1 MKYQKKNLIYINKQ
15 NIMNKK
21 IIKINESQFLR
32 NFADGHLITEN
43 RASKNQSL
51 ARKMVRSI
59 NPSLN
64 DKEFTENV
72 LHDIPNVRKAD
83 FHLYPAV
90 VRFVLNAG
98 NSLDANT
105 ILELNKFIGVIAPK
119 AKELGLD
126 QNANGMS
133 MNDFFSQFQGDV
145 SQSETDDR
153 EANAQ
158 YGENNNGNNNG
169 YKIVPIP
176 TFDDANEYSR
186 YTDWCVTQGE
196 EYFLRYTNNGS
207 GIFYFLLKEGFE
219 NVPREQGPN
228 CPLDEYGLS
237 MIAVSFRHDGSINT
251 VTCRWNHD
259 KGGNDSV
266 MTPGQLS
273 KLIGADIY
281 GIFNPDNIQ
290 RLLPENMEVLDYD
303 LNYGLKLCKNTTTD
317 NLYIFSYDFSD
328 NICFQSK
335 DYVVYQGKTD
345 EGYDIC
351 ALIGRDGFIYET
363 AEGDEWIDTIEN
375 NGLLYV
381 ANTDTESEGGGI
393 YNAKTME
400 KLKDISIMELDNYQ
414 NILILTDDEGYKQV
428 INKKTNISM
437 FSKNIDKCVYQ
448 YGRLVC
454 FRNNQISV
462 INTDTCEDYI
472 WLADIISTIGEGEY
486 KLYLI
491 QDEDGMFV
499 VSEKFGLIIHLP
511 IEDTFYVTPA
521 KDVPEECVYLIMC
534 QNGGI
539 ALNQDK
545 VFFSHVSS
553 NDFKKLNEFTTL
565 TPMDIREIFN

>member
-1 MKYQKKNLIYINKQ
+1 
-15 NIMNKK
+15 MNKK
-21 IIKINESQFLR
+21 LIKINESQFLR
-32 NFADGHLITEN
+32 NFANGYLITEN

-64 DKEFTENV
+64 DKEFTEQV

-90 VRFVLNAG
+90 VRFVLTAG

-105 ILELNKFIGVIAPK
+105 ILELNKYIGVIAPK

-133 MNDFFSQFQGDV
+133 MNDFFSHFQGDV
-145 SQSETDDR
+145 TQSETDDR
-153 EANAQ
+153 EASAQ
-158 YGENNNGNNNG
+158 YGNNNDGNNNG
-169 YKIVPIP
+169 YTIVPISN
-176 TFDDANEYSR
+176 FEEASKYSI
-186 YTDWCVTQGE
+186 YTDWCVTQDVGR
-196 EYFLRYTNNGS
+196 FLNYADKGQ

-219 NVPREQGPN
+219 NVPRERGSN
-228 CPLDEYGLS
+228 CPLDDYGLS
-237 MIAVSFRHDGSINT
+237 MIAVSFRHDGSVNT

-259 KGGNDSV
+259 NGGNDSIMSPEQV
-266 MTPGQLS
+266 S

-281 GIFNPDNIQ
+281 SIFNPDDIQ
-290 RLLPENMEVLDYD
+290 NLVPEDVEVLDDTLY
-303 LNYGLKLCKNTTTD
+303 YGLKVCKNTRT
-317 NLYIFSYDFSD
+317 NKLYIYSYNFQD
-328 NICFQSK
+328 NACFNNK
-335 DYVVYQGKTD
+335 NYVVYNGISD
-345 EGYDIC
+345 EGGEIS
-351 ALIGRDGFIYET
+351 ALIDRKGIIYT
-363 AEGDEWIDTIEN
+363 AGLEENAIDTIEN

-381 ANTDTESEGGGI
+381 ANPDTESDGGGI

-400 KLKDISIMELDNYQ
+400 KLRDISIRNLDNYQ
-414 NILILTDDEGYKQV
+414 NILILTDDDGYKQV
-428 INKKTNISM
+428 INKKTNKSI
-437 FSKNIDKCVYQ
+437 FSKNIDKCVYK

-454 FRNNQISV
+454 FRDNQISV

-499 VSEKFGLIIHLP
+499 VSEKFGLITHLP
-511 IEDTFYVTPA
+511 IEGTFYVQPA
-521 KDVPEECVYLIMC
+521 KGVPNECKYLIMS
-534 QNGGI
+534 QTHGI

-545 VFFSHVSS
+545 EYFSQVSL
-553 NDFKKLNEFTTL
+553 NDFKKVQELTTL
-565 TPMDIREIFN
+565 TPIDIREIFS

>member
-1 MKYQKKNLIYINKQ
+1 
-15 NIMNKK
+15 MNKK

-32 NFADGHLITEN
+32 NFANGHLITEN

-105 ILELNKFIGVIAPK
+105 ILELNKYVGIIAPK

-153 EANAQ
+153 EASTQ
-158 YGENNNGNNNG
+158 YGENNDSNNNG

-176 TFDDANEYSR
+176 TYDDANEYSR
-186 YTDWCVTQGE
+186 YTDWCVTQGD

-219 NVPREQGPN
+219 NIPREQGPN

-259 KGGNDSV
+259 NGGNDSV
-266 MTPGQLS
+266 MTPEQLS
-273 KLIGADIY
+273 KLIGANIY
-281 GIFNPDNIQ
+281 SIFNPDDIQ
-290 RLLPENMEVLDYD
+290 GLVPEGMEVLDYD

-335 DYVVYQGKTD
+335 NYVVYQGKSD
-345 EGYDIC
+345 DGYEIC
-351 ALIGRDGFIYET
+351 VLIDRKGVIYET

-381 ANTDTESEGGGI
+381 ANTDTESDGGGI

-400 KLKDISIMELDNYQ
+400 KLRDISIRNLDNYQ

-428 INKKTNISM
+428 INKKTNKSI

-454 FRNNQISV
+454 FRDNQISV

-511 IEDTFYVTPA
+511 IEGTFYVTPA

-545 VFFSHVSS
+545 IFFSHVSS
-553 NDFKKLNEFTTL
+553 NDFKKLKEFTTL
-565 TPMDIREIFN
+565 TSMDIREIFN

>member
-1 MKYQKKNLIYINKQ
+1 
-15 NIMNKK
+15 MNKK
-21 IIKINESQFLR
+21 LIKINESQFLR
-32 NFADGHLITEN
+32 NFANGYLITEN

-59 NPSLN
+59 NPNLN

-90 VRFVLNAG
+90 VRFVLTAG

-105 ILELNKFIGVIAPK
+105 ILELNKYVGIIAPK
-119 AKELGLD
+119 ANDLGLD

-133 MNDFFSQFQGDV
+133 MNDFFRQFQGEV
-145 SQSETDDR
+145 TQSETDDR
-153 EANAQ
+153 EASAQ
-158 YGENNNGNNNG
+158 YGENNEGNNNG

-176 TFDDANEYSR
+176 TFDNANEYSR

-290 RLLPENMEVLDYD
+290 SLLPENMEVLDYD

-317 NLYIFSYDFSD
+317 NLFIFSYDFSD

-363 AEGDEWIDTIEN
+363 AEGGEWIDTIEN

-400 KLKDISIMELDNYQ
+400 KLKDIPIMNLDNYQ
-414 NILILTDDEGYKQV
+414 NILILTVDDGYKQV
-428 INKKTNISM
+428 INKLISL
-437 FSKNIDKCVYQ
+437 C
-448 YGRLVC
+448 LVK
-454 FRNNQISV
+454 I
-462 INTDTCEDYI
+462 
-472 WLADIISTIGEGEY
+472 
-486 KLYLI
+486 
-491 QDEDGMFV
+491 
-499 VSEKFGLIIHLP
+499 
-511 IEDTFYVTPA
+511 
-521 KDVPEECVYLIMC
+521 
-534 QNGGI
+534 
-539 ALNQDK
+539 
-545 VFFSHVSS
+545 
-553 NDFKKLNEFTTL
+553 
-565 TPMDIREIFN
+565 

>member
-1 MKYQKKNLIYINKQ
+1 MRRIIICENQFVSLFKRGRLII
-15 NIMNKK
+15 
-21 IIKINESQFLR
+21 
-32 NFADGHLITEN
+32 EN

-64 DKEFTENV
+64 DKEFTENL

-153 EANAQ
+153 EASAQ
-158 YGENNNGNNNG
+158 YGENNDGNNNG

-176 TFDDANEYSR
+176 TYDDANEYSR

-290 RLLPENMEVLDYD
+290 SLLPENMEVLDYD

-317 NLYIFSYDFSD
+317 NLFIFSYDFSD

-400 KLKDISIMELDNYQ
+400 KLKDIPIRNLDNYQ
-414 NILILTDDEGYKQV
+414 NILILTVDDGYKQV

-437 FSKNIDKCVYQ
+437 FSKNIDKCVYR

-472 WLADIISTIGEGEY
+472 WLADIIGQTGKGEQT
-486 KLYLI
+486 LYLI

-499 VSEKFGLIIHLP
+499 VSEKFGLITHLP
-511 IEDTFYVTPA
+511 IEDNFYVTPA
-521 KDVPEECVYLIMC
+521 KDVPKECVYLIMC

-545 VFFSHVSS
+545 VFFSNVSS
-553 NDFKKLNEFTTL
+553 NDFKKLQELTTL
-565 TPMDIREIFN
+565 TPIDIREIFG

>member
-1 MKYQKKNLIYINKQ
+1 
-15 NIMNKK
+15 MNKK
-21 IIKINESQFLR
+21 LIKINESQFLR
-32 NFADGHLITEN
+32 NFANGYLITEN

-59 NPSLN
+59 NPNLN

-105 ILELNKFIGVIAPK
+105 ILELNKYVGVIAPK

-153 EANAQ
+153 EASAQ
-158 YGENNNGNNNG
+158 YGENNEGNNNG

-176 TFDDANEYSR
+176 TFDNANEYSR

-228 CPLDEYGLS
+228 CPLDDYGLS
-237 MIAVSFRHDGSINT
+237 MIAVSFRHDGSVNT

-259 KGGNDSV
+259 NGGGDSV
-266 MTPGQLS
+266 MSPEQLS
-273 KLIGADIY
+273 KLLGTDIY
-281 GIFNPDNIQ
+281 SIFNPDDIQ
-290 RLLPENMEVLDYD
+290 SLVPEGVEVLDD
-303 LNYGLKLCKNTTTD
+303 TLSYGLQLCQNKTTG
-317 NLYIFSYDFSD
+317 NLYIYSYDFSD

-351 ALIGRDGFIYET
+351 ALIDRDGLIYET
-363 AEGDEWIDTIEN
+363 AYGDEWIDTIEN

-381 ANTDTESEGGGI
+381 ANTESDGGGI

-400 KLKDISIMELDNYQ
+400 KLRDISIRNLDNYQ
-414 NILILTDDEGYKQV
+414 NILILTDDDGYKLV
-428 INKKTNISM
+428 IDKKTNESI
-437 FSKNIDKCVYQ
+437 FSEYIDKCIYQ
-448 YGRLVC
+448 HERIVC
-454 FRNNQISV
+454 FKDNQISV
-462 INTDTCEDYI
+462 VNTDTCEVYI
-472 WLADIISTIGEGEY
+472 YWTDIISTIGEGEY

-499 VSEKFGLIIHLP
+499 VSEKFGLITHLP
-511 IEDTFYVTPA
+511 IEGTFYVQPA
-521 KDVPEECVYLIMC
+521 KGVPNECKYLIMS
-534 QNGGI
+534 QTHGI

-545 VFFSHVSS
+545 VYFSQVSL
-553 NDFKKLNEFTTL
+553 NDFKKVQELTTL
-565 TPMDIREIFN
+565 TPMNIREIFN

>member
-1 MKYQKKNLIYINKQ
+1 
-15 NIMNKK
+15 MNKK

>member
-1 MKYQKKNLIYINKQ
+1 
-15 NIMNKK
+15 MNKK

-64 DKEFTENV
+64 DREFTENV

-105 ILELNKFIGVIAPK
+105 ILELNKYVGIIAPK

-153 EANAQ
+153 EASAQ
-158 YGENNNGNNNG
+158 YGDDNDGNNNG

-196 EYFLRYTNNGS
+196 EYFLKYTNNGL

-228 CPLDEYGLS
+228 CPLDDYGLS

-259 KGGNDSV
+259 NGGNDFV
-266 MTPGQLS
+266 MTPEQLS

-281 GIFNPDNIQ
+281 SIFNPDDIQ
-290 RLLPENMEVLDYD
+290 SLLPEGMEVLDYD

-317 NLYIFSYDFSD
+317 NLFIFSYDFSD

-335 DYVVYQGKTD
+335 NYVVYQGKTD
-345 EGYDIC
+345 EDYDIC
-351 ALIGRDGFIYET
+351 ALIDRNGLIYET
-363 AEGDEWIDTIEN
+363 AYGDEWIDTIEN

-381 ANTDTESEGGGI
+381 ANTDTESDGGGI
-393 YNAKTME
+393 YNAKTLE
-400 KLKDISIMELDNYQ
+400 KVIEISIRNLDNYQ
-414 NILILTDDEGYKQV
+414 NILILTDDDGYKQV
-428 INKKTNISM
+428 INKKTNKSI
-437 FSKNIDKCVYQ
+437 FSKNIDKWVYQ

-454 FRNNQISV
+454 FRDNQISV

-499 VSEKFGLIIHLP
+499 VSEKFGLITQLP
-511 IEDTFYVTPA
+511 IEETFYVQPA
-521 KDVPEECVYLIMC
+521 QGVPDECVYLIMC

-565 TPMDIREIFN
+565 TPMNIREIFN

>member
-1 MKYQKKNLIYINKQ
+1 
-15 NIMNKK
+15 MNKK

-59 NPSLN
+59 NPNLN

-98 NSLDANT
+98 SSLDANT
-105 ILELNKFIGVIAPK
+105 ILELNKYVGVIAPK

-126 QNANGMS
+126 QNANGMTLQ
-133 MNDFFSQFQGDV
+133 DFFNQFQGDV

-153 EANAQ
+153 EASAQ
-158 YGENNNGNNNG
+158 YGENNEGNNNG

-176 TFDDANEYSR
+176 TFDNANEYSR

-259 KGGNDSV
+259 KGGNDFV

-290 RLLPENMEVLDYD
+290 SLLPENMEVLDYD

-317 NLYIFSYDFSD
+317 NLFIFSYDFSD

-400 KLKDISIMELDNYQ
+400 KLKDIPIRNLDNYQ
-414 NILILTDDEGYKQV
+414 NILILTVDDGYKQV

-499 VSEKFGLIIHLP
+499 VSEKFGLITQLP
-511 IEDTFYVTPA
+511 IEETFYVQPA
-521 KDVPEECVYLIMC
+521 QGVPDECVYLIMC

-565 TPMDIREIFN
+565 TSMDIREIFN

>member
-1 MKYQKKNLIYINKQ
+1 
-15 NIMNKK
+15 MNKK
-21 IIKINESQFLR
+21 LIKINESQFLR
-32 NFADGHLITEN
+32 NFANGYLITEN

-59 NPSLN
+59 NPNLN

-90 VRFVLNAG
+90 VRFVLTAG

-105 ILELNKFIGVIAPK
+105 ILELNKYVGIIAPK

-153 EANAQ
+153 EASAQ
-158 YGENNNGNNNG
+158 YGENNDGNNNG

-176 TFDDANEYSR
+176 TYDDANEYSR

-196 EYFLRYTNNGS
+196 EYFLKYTNNGS

-228 CPLDEYGLS
+228 CPLDDYGLS
-237 MIAVSFRHDGSINT
+237 MIAVSFRHDGSVNT

-259 KGGNDSV
+259 NGGGDSV
-266 MTPGQLS
+266 MSPEQLS
-273 KLIGADIY
+273 KLLGTDIY
-281 GIFNPDNIQ
+281 SIFNPDDIQ
-290 RLLPENMEVLDYD
+290 SLVPEGVEVLDD
-303 LNYGLKLCKNTTTD
+303 TLSYGLQLCQNKTTG
-317 NLYIFSYDFSD
+317 NLYIYSYDFSD

-351 ALIGRDGFIYET
+351 ALIDRNGLIYET
-363 AEGDEWIDTIEN
+363 AYDDEWIDTIEN

-381 ANTDTESEGGGI
+381 ANTESDGGGI

-400 KLKDISIMELDNYQ
+400 KLRDISIRNLDNYQ
-414 NILILTDDEGYKQV
+414 NILILTDDDGYKLV
-428 INKKTNISM
+428 IDKKTNESI
-437 FSKNIDKCVYQ
+437 FSEYIDKCIYQ
-448 YGRLVC
+448 HERIVC
-454 FRNNQISV
+454 FKDNQISV
-462 INTDTCEDYI
+462 VNTDTCEVYI
-472 WLADIISTIGEGEY
+472 WWSDIISTIGEGEY

-499 VSEKFGLIIHLP
+499 VSEKFGLITQLP

-521 KDVPEECVYLIMC
+521 KDVPEECVYLIMF

-565 TPMDIREIFN
+565 TSMDIREIFG

>member
-1 MKYQKKNLIYINKQ
+1 MIYINNK
-15 NIMNKK
+15 NSMNKK

-32 NFADGHLITEN
+32 NFANGRLITEN

-59 NPSLN
+59 NPNLN

-98 NSLDANT
+98 SSLDANT
-105 ILELNKFIGVIAPK
+105 ILELNKYVGVIAPK

-133 MNDFFSQFQGDV
+133 LQDFFNQFKGNV

-153 EANAQ
+153 EASAQ
-158 YGENNNGNNNG
+158 YGENNDGNNNG

-176 TFDDANEYSR
+176 TYDDANEYSR

-196 EYFLRYTNNGS
+196 EYFLKYTNNSS

-290 RLLPENMEVLDYD
+290 SLLPENMEVLDYD

-317 NLYIFSYDFSD
+317 NLFIFSYDFSD

-400 KLKDISIMELDNYQ
+400 KLKDIPIMNLDNYQ
-414 NILILTDDEGYKQV
+414 NILILTVDDGYKQV

-499 VSEKFGLIIHLP
+499 VSEKFGLITQLP
-511 IEDTFYVTPA
+511 IEDTFYVTPT
-521 KDVPEECVYLIMC
+521 KDVPKECVYLIMC

-565 TPMDIREIFN
+565 TSMDIREIFN

>member
-1 MKYQKKNLIYINKQ
+1 MRR
-15 NIMNKK
+15 
-21 IIKINESQFLR
+21 IIIDENQFASLFKR
-32 NFADGHLITEN
+32 SRLITEN

-51 ARKMVRSI
+51 ARKMVRELSP
-59 NPSLN
+59 NTN
-64 DKEFTENV
+64 DKEFTEKV

-105 ILELNKFIGVIAPK
+105 ILELNKYVGIIAPK

-133 MNDFFSQFQGDV
+133 MNDFFNQFKGDV

-153 EANAQ
+153 EASAQ
-158 YGENNNGNNNG
+158 YGENNDGNNNG

-176 TFDDANEYSR
+176 TFDNANEYSR
-186 YTDWCVTQGE
+186 YTDWCVTQNA
-196 EYFLRYTNNGS
+196 EYFLRYTNHGS

-219 NVPREQGPN
+219 NVPRKVGPN

-237 MIAVSFRHDGSINT
+237 MIALSFRHDGSVNT

-259 KGGNDSV
+259 NGGNDSV
-266 MTPGQLS
+266 MTPEQLS
-273 KLIGADIY
+273 KLIGTDIY
-281 GIFNPDNIQ
+281 SIFNPDDIQ
-290 RLLPENMEVLDYD
+290 SLIPEGVEVLDD
-303 LNYGLKLCKNTTTD
+303 TLNYGLNLCQNKRTG
-317 NLYIFSYDFSD
+317 NLYIYSYNFND
-328 NICFQSK
+328 NVCFNSK
-335 DYVVYQGKTD
+335 NYVVYQGQTD

-351 ALIGRDGFIYET
+351 ALIDRDGLIYET

-375 NGLLYV
+375 NGLLFV
-381 ANTDTESEGGGI
+381 ANTDTESDGGGI
-393 YNAKTME
+393 YNAKTLE
-400 KLKDISIMELDNYQ
+400 KLKEISIRELDNYQ

-428 INKKTNISM
+428 INKKTNKSM
-437 FSKNIDKCVYQ
+437 FSEPVEKCVYQ

-454 FRNNQISV
+454 FKDNQISV
-462 INTDTCEDYI
+462 INTDTCEIYI
-472 WLADIISTIGEGEY
+472 YWADIISKIGEGEQT
-486 KLYLI
+486 LYLI

-499 VSEKFGLIIHLP
+499 ISEKFGLITQLP
-511 IEDTFYVTPA
+511 IEDTFYVTPS
-521 KDVPEECVYLIMC
+521 KDVPEKCVYLIMY

-545 VFFSHVSS
+545 VFFSHVSLK
-553 NDFKKLNEFTTL
+553 DFEKVNELTTV
-565 TPMDIREIFN
+565 TPMDIREIFS

>member
-1 MKYQKKNLIYINKQ
+1 
-15 NIMNKK
+15 MNKK

-59 NPSLN
+59 NPNLN

-105 ILELNKFIGVIAPK
+105 ILELNKYVGVIAPK

-133 MNDFFSQFQGDV
+133 LQDFFNQFKGNV

-153 EANAQ
+153 EASAQ
-158 YGENNNGNNNG
+158 YGENNDGNNNG

-176 TFDDANEYSR
+176 TYDDANEYSR

-196 EYFLRYTNNGS
+196 EYFLKYTNNGS

-259 KGGNDSV
+259 NGGNDYV
-266 MTPGQLS
+266 MSPEQLS
-273 KLIGADIY
+273 KLLGTDIY
-281 GIFNPDNIQ
+281 SIFNPDDIQ
-290 RLLPENMEVLDYD
+290 SLLPENMEVLDYD

-317 NLYIFSYDFSD
+317 NLFIFSYDFSD

-400 KLKDISIMELDNYQ
+400 KLKDMPIRNLDNYQ
-414 NILILTDDEGYKQV
+414 NILILTDDDGYKQV
-428 INKKTNISM
+428 INKKTNKSI

-454 FRNNQISV
+454 FRDNQISV

-499 VSEKFGLIIHLP
+499 VSEKFGLITQLP
-511 IEDTFYVTPA
+511 IEETFYVQPA
-521 KDVPEECVYLIMC
+521 QGVPDECVYLIMC

-545 VFFSHVSS
+545 VFFSQVSS

-565 TPMDIREIFN
+565 TSMDIREIFN

>member
-1 MKYQKKNLIYINKQ
+1 MIYINNK
-15 NIMNKK
+15 NSMNKK

-32 NFADGHLITEN
+32 NFANGRLITEN

-59 NPSLN
+59 NPNLN

-98 NSLDANT
+98 SSLDANT
-105 ILELNKFIGVIAPK
+105 ILELNKYVGVIAPK

-126 QNANGMS
+126 QNVNGMTLQ
-133 MNDFFSQFQGDV
+133 DFFNQFKGNV

-153 EANAQ
+153 EASAQ
-158 YGENNNGNNNG
+158 YGENNDGNNNG

-176 TFDDANEYSR
+176 TYDDANEYSH
-186 YTDWCVTQGE
+186 YTDWCVTQGD

-237 MIAVSFRHDGSINT
+237 MISVSFRRDGSVNT

-259 KGGNDSV
+259 NGGNDFV
-266 MTPGQLS
+266 MTPEQVS

-281 GIFNPDNIQ
+281 GIFNPDDIQ
-290 RLLPENMEVLDYD
+290 SLLPEGMEVLDYD

-317 NLYIFSYDFSD
+317 NLYIFSYDYSD

-400 KLKDISIMELDNYQ
+400 KLKDIPIRNLDNYQ
-414 NILILTDDEGYKQV
+414 NILILTVDDGYKQV

-499 VSEKFGLIIHLP
+499 VSEKFGLITHLP
-511 IEDTFYVTPA
+511 IEDTFYVTPT
-521 KDVPEECVYLIMC
+521 KDVPKECVYLIMC

-553 NDFKKLNEFTTL
+553 NDFKKLNELTTV
-565 TPMDIREIFN
+565 TPIDIREIFD

>member
-1 MKYQKKNLIYINKQ
+1 
-15 NIMNKK
+15 MNKK

-32 NFADGHLITEN
+32 NFANGRLITEN

-105 ILELNKFIGVIAPK
+105 ILELNKYVGVIAPK

-153 EANAQ
+153 EASTQ
-158 YGENNNGNNNG
+158 YGENNEGNNNG

-176 TFDDANEYSR
+176 TFDNANEYSR

-290 RLLPENMEVLDYD
+290 SLLPKNMEVLDYD

-363 AEGDEWIDTIEN
+363 AESDEWIDTIEN

-400 KLKDISIMELDNYQ
+400 KLKDIPIRNLDNYQ
-414 NILILTDDEGYKQV
+414 NILILTVDDGYKQV

-454 FRNNQISV
+454 FRDNQISV

-499 VSEKFGLIIHLP
+499 VSEKFGLITQLP
-511 IEDTFYVTPA
+511 IEETFYVQPA
-521 KDVPEECVYLIMC
+521 QGVPDECVYLIMC

-565 TPMDIREIFN
+565 TSMNIREIFN

>member
-1 MKYQKKNLIYINKQ
+1 
-15 NIMNKK
+15 MNKK

-32 NFADGHLITEN
+32 NFANGRLITEN

-59 NPSLN
+59 NPNLN

-98 NSLDANT
+98 SSLDANT
-105 ILELNKFIGVIAPK
+105 ILELNKYVGVIAPK

-126 QNANGMS
+126 QNANGMTLQ
-133 MNDFFSQFQGDV
+133 DFFNQFKGNV

-153 EANAQ
+153 EASAQ
-158 YGENNNGNNNG
+158 YGENNDGNNNG

-176 TFDDANEYSR
+176 TYDDANEYSR
-186 YTDWCVTQGE
+186 YTDWCVTQSE
-196 EYFLRYTNNGS
+196 EYFLKYTNNGS

-237 MIAVSFRHDGSINT
+237 MIAVSFRRDGSVNT

-259 KGGNDSV
+259 NGGGDSV
-266 MTPGQLS
+266 MSPEQLS
-273 KLIGADIY
+273 KLLGTDIY
-281 GIFNPDNIQ
+281 SIFNPDDIQ
-290 RLLPENMEVLDYD
+290 SLLPEGMEVLDYD

-335 DYVVYQGKTD
+335 NYVVYQGKTD
-345 EGYDIC
+345 EDYDIC
-351 ALIGRDGFIYET
+351 ALIDRNGLIYET
-363 AEGDEWIDTIEN
+363 AYGDEWIDTIEN

-381 ANTDTESEGGGI
+381 ANTDTESDGGGI
-393 YNAKTME
+393 YNAKTLE
-400 KLKDISIMELDNYQ
+400 KVIEISIRNLDNYQ
-414 NILILTDDEGYKQV
+414 NILILTVDDGYKQV
-428 INKKTNISM
+428 INKKTNKSL

-454 FRNNQISV
+454 FRDNQISV

-499 VSEKFGLIIHLP
+499 VSEKFGLITQLP
-511 IEDTFYVTPA
+511 IEETFYVQPA
-521 KDVPEECVYLIMC
+521 QGVPDECVYLIMC

-565 TPMDIREIFN
+565 TPMNIREIFN

>member
-1 MKYQKKNLIYINKQ
+1 
-15 NIMNKK
+15 MNKK

-32 NFADGHLITEN
+32 NFANGRLITEN

-105 ILELNKFIGVIAPK
+105 ILELNKYVGVIAPK

-153 EANAQ
+153 EASAQ
-158 YGENNNGNNNG
+158 YGENNEGNNNG

-196 EYFLRYTNNGS
+196 EYFLKYTNNGS
-207 GIFYFLLKEGFE
+207 GIFYFLLKDGFE

-259 KGGNDSV
+259 KGGNDFV

-290 RLLPENMEVLDYD
+290 SLLPENMEVLDYD

-317 NLYIFSYDFSD
+317 NLFIFSYDFSD

-363 AEGDEWIDTIEN
+363 AESDEWIDTIEN

-400 KLKDISIMELDNYQ
+400 KLKDIPIRNLDNYQ
-414 NILILTDDEGYKQV
+414 NILILTVDDGYKQV

-499 VSEKFGLIIHLP
+499 VSEKFGLITQLP
-511 IEDTFYVTPA
+511 IEETFYVQPA
-521 KDVPEECVYLIMC
+521 QGVPDECVYLIMC

-565 TPMDIREIFN
+565 TPMNIREIFN

>member
-1 MKYQKKNLIYINKQ
+1 MIYINNK
-15 NIMNKK
+15 NSMNKK

-32 NFADGHLITEN
+32 NFANGRLITEN

-59 NPSLN
+59 NPNLN

-98 NSLDANT
+98 SSLDANT
-105 ILELNKFIGVIAPK
+105 ILELNKYVGVIAPK

-126 QNANGMS
+126 QNVNGMTLQ
-133 MNDFFSQFQGDV
+133 DFFNQFKGNV

-153 EANAQ
+153 EASAQ
-158 YGENNNGNNNG
+158 YGENNDGNNNG

-176 TFDDANEYSR
+176 TYDDANEYSH
-186 YTDWCVTQGE
+186 YTDWCVTQGD

-228 CPLDEYGLS
+228 CPFDEYGLS
-237 MIAVSFRHDGSINT
+237 MISVSFRRDGSVNT

-259 KGGNDSV
+259 NGGNDFV
-266 MTPGQLS
+266 MTPEQVS

-281 GIFNPDNIQ
+281 GIFNPDDIQ
-290 RLLPENMEVLDYD
+290 SLLPEGMEVLDYD

-317 NLYIFSYDFSD
+317 NLYIFSYDYSD

-400 KLKDISIMELDNYQ
+400 KLKDIPIRNLDNYQ
-414 NILILTDDEGYKQV
+414 NILILTVDDGYKQV

-499 VSEKFGLIIHLP
+499 VSEKFGLITHLP
-511 IEDTFYVTPA
+511 IEDTFYVTPT
-521 KDVPEECVYLIMC
+521 KDVPKECVYLIMC

-553 NDFKKLNEFTTL
+553 NDFKKLNELTTV
-565 TPMDIREIFN
+565 TPIDIREIFD

>member
-1 MKYQKKNLIYINKQ
+1 
-15 NIMNKK
+15 MNKK

-105 ILELNKFIGVIAPK
+105 ILELNKYVGIIAPK

-153 EANAQ
+153 EASAQ
-158 YGENNNGNNNG
+158 YGDDNDGNNNG
-169 YKIVPIP
+169 YEIVPIP
-176 TFDDANEYSR
+176 NFDKAHEYSR
-186 YTDWCVTQGE
+186 YTDWCVTKGD

-207 GIFYFLLKEGFE
+207 GIFYFLLKDGFE

-237 MIAVSFRHDGSINT
+237 MIAVSFRHDGSVNT

-259 KGGNDSV
+259 NGGGDSV
-266 MTPGQLS
+266 MSPEQLS
-273 KLIGADIY
+273 KLLGTDIY
-281 GIFNPDNIQ
+281 SIFNPDDIQ
-290 RLLPENMEVLDYD
+290 SLVPEGVEVLDD
-303 LNYGLKLCKNTTTD
+303 TLDYGLKLCKNTTTD
-317 NLYIFSYDFSD
+317 NLYIYSYDFSD

-351 ALIGRDGFIYET
+351 ALIDRDGLIYET
-363 AEGDEWIDTIEN
+363 AEGDEWVDTIEN

-381 ANTDTESEGGGI
+381 ANTDTESDGGGI

-400 KLKDISIMELDNYQ
+400 KLRDISIRNLDNYQ
-414 NILILTDDEGYKQV
+414 NILILTDDDGYKQV
-428 INKKTNISM
+428 INKKTNKSI

-499 VSEKFGLIIHLP
+499 VSEKFGLITHLP

-553 NDFKKLNEFTTL
+553 NDLKKLNEFTTL
-565 TPMDIREIFN
+565 TSMDIREIFN

>member
-1 MKYQKKNLIYINKQ
+1 
-15 NIMNKK
+15 MNKK

-59 NPSLN
+59 NPNLN

-98 NSLDANT
+98 SSLDANT
-105 ILELNKFIGVIAPK
+105 ILELNKYVGVIAPK

-126 QNANGMS
+126 QNANGMTLQ
-133 MNDFFSQFQGDV
+133 DFFNQFKGNV

-153 EANAQ
+153 EASAQ
-158 YGENNNGNNNG
+158 YGENNDGNNNG

-176 TFDDANEYSR
+176 TYDDANEYSR

-196 EYFLRYTNNGS
+196 EYFLKYTNNGS

-237 MIAVSFRHDGSINT
+237 MIAVSFRDDGSINT

-259 KGGNDSV
+259 NGGNDFV
-266 MTPGQLS
+266 MTPEQLS

-281 GIFNPDNIQ
+281 SIFNPDDIQ
-290 RLLPENMEVLDYD
+290 SLLPEGMEVLDYD

-335 DYVVYQGKTD
+335 NYVVYQGKSDDGD
-345 EGYDIC
+345 EIC
-351 ALIGRDGFIYET
+351 VLIDRKGVIYET

-381 ANTDTESEGGGI
+381 ANTDTESDGGGI

-400 KLKDISIMELDNYQ
+400 KLRDISIRYLDNYQ

-428 INKKTNISM
+428 INKKTNKSI

-454 FRNNQISV
+454 FRDNQISV

-499 VSEKFGLIIHLP
+499 VSEKFGLITQLP

-521 KDVPEECVYLIMC
+521 KGVPEECVYLIMY

-545 VFFSHVSS
+545 VFFSHASS

>member
-1 MKYQKKNLIYINKQ
+1 
-15 NIMNKK
+15 MNKK

-414 NILILTDDEGYKQV
+414 IILILTDDEGYKQV

>member
-1 MKYQKKNLIYINKQ
+1 
-15 NIMNKK
+15 MNKK

-64 DKEFTENV
+64 DREFTENV

-105 ILELNKFIGVIAPK
+105 ILELNKYVGVIAPK

-153 EANAQ
+153 EASAQ
-158 YGENNNGNNNG
+158 YGENNEGNNNG

-176 TFDDANEYSR
+176 TFDNANEYSR

-207 GIFYFLLKEGFE
+207 GIFYFLLKDGFE
-219 NVPREQGPN
+219 KVPREQGPN

-290 RLLPENMEVLDYD
+290 SLLPENMEVLDYD

-317 NLYIFSYDFSD
+317 NLFIFSYDFSD

-400 KLKDISIMELDNYQ
+400 KLKDIPIRNLDNYQ
-414 NILILTDDEGYKQV
+414 NILILTVDDGYKQV

-437 FSKNIDKCVYQ
+437 FSKNIDTCVYQ

-454 FRNNQISV
+454 FRDNQISV

-499 VSEKFGLIIHLP
+499 VSEKFGLITQLP
-511 IEDTFYVTPA
+511 IEETFYVQPA
-521 KDVPEECVYLIMC
+521 QGVPDECVYLIMC

-565 TPMDIREIFN
+565 TSMDIREIFN

>member
-1 MKYQKKNLIYINKQ
+1 MVKR
-15 NIMNKK
+15 K
-21 IIKINESQFLR
+21 IILTENQFSNIFSNGR
-32 NFADGHLITEN
+32 LITEN

-90 VRFVLNAG
+90 VRFILTSG

-133 MNDFFSQFQGDV
+133 MNDFFTQFQGDV

-153 EANAQ
+153 EASAQ
-158 YGENNNGNNNG
+158 YGENNDGNNNG

-176 TFDDANEYSR
+176 TFEKANEYSK
-186 YTDWCVTQGE
+186 YTTWCVTQQSLA
-196 EYFLRYTNNGS
+196 FNRYTDERT
-207 GIFYFLLKEGFE
+207 GIFYFLLKKGFE
-219 NVPREQGPN
+219 NVPREPGSN

-237 MIAVSFRHDGSINT
+237 MIAVSFRRDGSVNT
-251 VTCRWNHD
+251 ITCRWNHD
-259 KGGNDSV
+259 YGGDDSIMSPEQV
-266 MTPGQLS
+266 S
-273 KLIGADIY
+273 KLIGTDIY
-281 GIFNPDNIQ
+281 SIFNPNDIQ
-290 RLLPENMEVLDYD
+290 SLIPENIEVLNDN
-303 LNYGLKLCKNTTTD
+303 LEYGLQLCQNKTTG
-317 NLYIFSYDFSD
+317 NLYIYSYDFR
-328 NICFQSK
+328 NYACFNNK

-345 EGYDIC
+345 EEYDIC
-351 ALIGRDGFIYET
+351 ALIDRDGFIHET
-363 AEGDEWIDTIEN
+363 ADGNEWIDTIEN
-375 NGLLYV
+375 YGLLYV
-381 ANTDTESEGGGI
+381 ANTDTDTDGGGI
-393 YNAKTME
+393 YNAMSME

-414 NILILTDDEGYKQV
+414 NILILTDYEGYKKV
-428 INKKTNISM
+428 INKKTNKSM
-437 FSKNIDKCVYQ
+437 TNKNIDKCVYQ

-454 FRNNQISV
+454 FNDKQISV
-462 INTDTCEDYI
+462 INTDTCEFYI
-472 WLADIISTIGEGEY
+472 YWADIISTIGEGEY
-486 KLYLI
+486 NLYLI
-491 QDEDGMFV
+491 QDVDEMFV
-499 VSEKFGLIIHLP
+499 VSEKFGLITQLP
-511 IEDTFYVTPA
+511 IEETFYVQPA
-521 KDVPEECVYLIMC
+521 QGVPDECVYLIMC

-565 TPMDIREIFN
+565 TPMNIREIFS

>member
-1 MKYQKKNLIYINKQ
+1 MRR
-15 NIMNKK
+15 
-21 IIKINESQFLR
+21 IIICENQFVSLFKR
-32 NFADGHLITEN
+32 GRLLTEN

-51 ARKMVRSI
+51 ARRMVKQLAP
-59 NPSLN
+59 NLD
-64 DKEFTENV
+64 DKEFTEQV

-90 VRFVLNAG
+90 VRFVLTAG

-105 ILELNKFIGVIAPK
+105 ILELNKYVGIIAPK

-153 EANAQ
+153 EASAQ
-158 YGENNNGNNNG
+158 YGENNEGNNNG

-176 TFDDANEYSR
+176 TFDNANEYSR

-196 EYFLRYTNNGS
+196 EYFLRYTDNGS

-290 RLLPENMEVLDYD
+290 SLVPEGVEVLDD
-303 LNYGLKLCKNTTTD
+303 TLDYGLKLCKNTTTD
-317 NLYIFSYDFSD
+317 NLYIYSYDFSN

-345 EGYDIC
+345 DGYDIC
-351 ALIGRDGFIYET
+351 ALIDRNGLIYEI
-363 AEGDEWIDTIEN
+363 ASDDEWIDTIEN

-381 ANTDTESEGGGI
+381 ANTDTESYGGGI

-400 KLKDISIMELDNYQ
+400 KLKDIPIRNLDNYQ
-414 NILILTDDEGYKQV
+414 NILILTVDDGYKQV
-428 INKKTNISM
+428 INKKTNISI

-454 FRNNQISV
+454 FRDNQISV

-499 VSEKFGLIIHLP
+499 VSEKFGLITQLP

-545 VFFSHVSS
+545 VIFSHVSS

-565 TPMDIREIFN
+565 TPMNIREIFT

>member
-1 MKYQKKNLIYINKQ
+1 
-15 NIMNKK
+15 MNKK
-21 IIKINESQFLR
+21 LIKINESQFLR
-32 NFADGHLITEN
+32 NFANGYLITEN

-59 NPSLN
+59 NPNLN

-98 NSLDANT
+98 NTLDANT
-105 ILELNKFIGVIAPK
+105 ILELNKYVGVIAPK

-153 EANAQ
+153 EASAQ
-158 YGENNNGNNNG
+158 YGENNEGNNNG

-176 TFDDANEYSR
+176 TFDNANEYSR

-207 GIFYFLLKEGFE
+207 GMFYFLLKEGFE

-290 RLLPENMEVLDYD
+290 SLVPEGVEVLDD
-303 LNYGLKLCKNTTTD
+303 TLDYGLKLCKNTTTD
-317 NLYIFSYDFSD
+317 NLYIYSYDFSD

-345 EGYDIC
+345 DGYDIC
-351 ALIGRDGFIYET
+351 ALIDRNGLIYET
-363 AEGDEWIDTIEN
+363 ASDDEWIDTIEN

-381 ANTDTESEGGGI
+381 ANTDTESYGGGI

-400 KLKDISIMELDNYQ
+400 KLKDIPIRNLDNYQ
-414 NILILTDDEGYKQV
+414 NILILTVDDGYKQV
-428 INKKTNISM
+428 INKKTNISI

-454 FRNNQISV
+454 FRDNQISV

-499 VSEKFGLIIHLP
+499 VSEKFGLITQLP

-545 VFFSHVSS
+545 VFFSHASS

-565 TPMDIREIFN
+565 TPMNIREIFN

>member
-1 MKYQKKNLIYINKQ
+1 
-15 NIMNKK
+15 MNKK
-21 IIKINESQFLR
+21 LIKINESQFLR
-32 NFADGHLITEN
+32 NFANGYLITEN

-59 NPSLN
+59 NPNLN

-105 ILELNKFIGVIAPK
+105 ILELNKYVGVIAPK

-153 EANAQ
+153 EASAQ
-158 YGENNNGNNNG
+158 YGENNEGNNNG

-176 TFDDANEYSR
+176 TFDNANEYSR

-207 GIFYFLLKEGFE
+207 GMFYFLLKEGFE

-290 RLLPENMEVLDYD
+290 SLVPEGVEVLDD
-303 LNYGLKLCKNTTTD
+303 TLDYGLKLCKNTTTD
-317 NLYIFSYDFSD
+317 NLYIYSYDFSD

-345 EGYDIC
+345 EEYDIC
-351 ALIGRDGFIYET
+351 ALIDRDGLIYET
-363 AEGDEWIDTIEN
+363 AYGDEWIDTIEN

-381 ANTDTESEGGGI
+381 ANTDTESDGGGI

-400 KLKDISIMELDNYQ
+400 KLRDISIRNLDNYQ
-414 NILILTDDEGYKQV
+414 NILILTDDDGYKLV
-428 INKKTNISM
+428 IDKKTNESI
-437 FSKNIDKCVYQ
+437 FSEYIDKCIYQ
-448 YGRLVC
+448 HERIVC
-454 FRNNQISV
+454 FKDNQISV
-462 INTDTCEDYI
+462 VNTDTCEVYI
-472 WLADIISTIGEGEY
+472 YWADIISTIGEGEY

-499 VSEKFGLIIHLP
+499 VSEKFGLITHLP
-511 IEDTFYVTPA
+511 IEGTFYVQPA
-521 KDVPEECVYLIMC
+521 KGVPNECKYLIMS
-534 QNGGI
+534 QTHGI

-545 VFFSHVSS
+545 VYFSQVSL
-553 NDFKKLNEFTTL
+553 NDFKKVQELTTL
-565 TPMDIREIFN
+565 TPIDIREIFN

>member
-1 MKYQKKNLIYINKQ
+1 
-15 NIMNKK
+15 MNKK

-59 NPSLN
+59 NPNLN

-98 NSLDANT
+98 SSLDANT
-105 ILELNKFIGVIAPK
+105 ILELNKYVGVIAPK

-133 MNDFFSQFQGDV
+133 LQDFFNQFKGNV

-153 EANAQ
+153 EASAQ
-158 YGENNNGNNNG
+158 YGENNDGNNNG

-176 TFDDANEYSR
+176 TYDDANEYSR

-196 EYFLRYTNNGS
+196 EYFLKYTNNGS

-219 NVPREQGPN
+219 NVPREQGPK

-259 KGGNDSV
+259 KGGNDFV

-290 RLLPENMEVLDYD
+290 SLLPENMEVLDYD

-363 AEGDEWIDTIEN
+363 ADGDEWIDTIEN

-381 ANTDTESEGGGI
+381 ANTDIESEGGGI

-400 KLKDISIMELDNYQ
+400 KLKDIPIRNLDNYQ
-414 NILILTDDEGYKQV
+414 NILILTVDDGYKQV

-454 FRNNQISV
+454 FRDNQISV

-499 VSEKFGLIIHLP
+499 VSEKFGLITQLP
-511 IEDTFYVTPA
+511 IEETFYVQPA
-521 KDVPEECVYLIMC
+521 QGVPDECVYLIMC

-565 TPMDIREIFN
+565 TSMDIREIFN

>member
-1 MKYQKKNLIYINKQ
+1 LNYINKQ

-32 NFADGHLITEN
+32 NFANGRLITEN

-105 ILELNKFIGVIAPK
+105 ILELNKYVGVIAPK

-153 EANAQ
+153 EASAQ
-158 YGENNNGNNNG
+158 YGENNEGNNNG

-176 TFDDANEYSR
+176 TFDNANEYSR

-290 RLLPENMEVLDYD
+290 SLLPKNMEVLDYD

-317 NLYIFSYDFSD
+317 NLFIFSYDFSD

-400 KLKDISIMELDNYQ
+400 KLKDIPIRNLDNYQ
-414 NILILTDDEGYKQV
+414 NILILTVDDGYKQV

-499 VSEKFGLIIHLP
+499 VSEKFGLITQLP
-511 IEDTFYVTPA
+511 IEETFYVQPA
-521 KDVPEECVYLIMC
+521 QGVPDECVYLIMC

-553 NDFKKLNEFTTL
+553 NDLKKLNEFTTL
-565 TPMDIREIFN
+565 TSMDIREIFN

>member
-1 MKYQKKNLIYINKQ
+1 
-15 NIMNKK
+15 MNKK
-21 IIKINESQFLR
+21 LIKINESQFLR
-32 NFADGHLITEN
+32 NFANGYLITEN

-59 NPSLN
+59 NPNLN

-105 ILELNKFIGVIAPK
+105 ILELNKYVGIIAPK

-153 EANAQ
+153 EASAQ
-158 YGENNNGNNNG
+158 YGENNDGNNNG

-176 TFDDANEYSR
+176 TYDDANEYSR

-196 EYFLRYTNNGS
+196 EYFLKYTNNGS

-228 CPLDEYGLS
+228 CPLDDYGLS
-237 MIAVSFRHDGSINT
+237 MIAVSFRHDGSVNT

-259 KGGNDSV
+259 NGGGDSV
-266 MTPGQLS
+266 MSPEQLS
-273 KLIGADIY
+273 KLLGTDIY
-281 GIFNPDNIQ
+281 SIFNPDDIQ
-290 RLLPENMEVLDYD
+290 SLVPEGVEVLDD
-303 LNYGLKLCKNTTTD
+303 TLSYGLQLCQNKTTG
-317 NLYIFSYDFSD
+317 NLYIYSYDFSD

-345 EGYDIC
+345 DGYDIC
-351 ALIGRDGFIYET
+351 ALIDRNGLIYET
-363 AEGDEWIDTIEN
+363 ASDDEWIDTIEN

-381 ANTDTESEGGGI
+381 ANTDTESYGGGI

-400 KLKDISIMELDNYQ
+400 KLKDIPIRNLDNYQ
-414 NILILTDDEGYKQV
+414 NILILTDDDGYKLV
-428 INKKTNISM
+428 IDKKTNESI
-437 FSKNIDKCVYQ
+437 FSEYIDKCIYQ
-448 YGRLVC
+448 HERIVC
-454 FRNNQISV
+454 FKDNQISV
-462 INTDTCEDYI
+462 VNTDTCEVYI
-472 WLADIISTIGEGEY
+472 WWSDIISQIGEGEY

-499 VSEKFGLIIHLP
+499 VSEKFGLITHLP
-511 IEDTFYVTPA
+511 IEGTFYVQPA
-521 KDVPEECVYLIMC
+521 KGVPNECKYLIMS
-534 QNGGI
+534 QTHGI

-545 VFFSHVSS
+545 VYFSQVSL
-553 NDFKKLNEFTTL
+553 NDFKKVQELTTL
-565 TPMDIREIFN
+565 TPINIREIFKEVITYFD